1 MGNFSDSLVGE
12 KGRFVF
18 GLICCWKMAGNRRWR
33 RHPHWKKWSGSPRRR
48 GHWGEL
54 HTKKWLCPEKKKKT
68 KNCAISQGDRLT
80 LRLCHHGLLTKTRP
94 ADVSQ
99 QHQMPFQNRD
109 SFHVFGHRR
118 EVLPSMWVELGTV
131 WNSC

>member
-1 MGNFSDSLVGE
+1 MVRQPKEARTL
-12 KGRFVF
+12 GRAAHQ
-18 GLICCWKMAGNRRWR
+18 KMALSR
-33 RHPHWKKWSGSPRRR
+33 
-48 GHWGEL
+48 
-54 HTKKWLCPEKKKKT
+54 KKKKD
-68 KNCAISQGDRLT
+68 KE
-80 LRLCHHGLLTKTRP
+80 LCHLARGQTNPSFVPSWATKTRP